1 MSFTSGVI
9 GKNIPMLISGTSGLF
24 NIQQC
29 YEGRLD
35 NSWPIPLPTYTGYN
49 PRFHNA
55 STNPGAAFTK
65 DMTSS
70 TVNITY
76 PSSFHPDGSSTQ
88 ITGHAFTD
96 AGNDLFDTPGFGGW
110 TIFINNTNITIPFSS
125 VNQSDGES
133 NMTTEEFTGGGHTF
147 EIKHGYPDVG
157 VFMFRLRNKFDSI
170 TPFNLL
176 FGGFVGSDGGTN
188 SRHTTVDATLNSP
201 SETLRIQIFQNAD
214 ANDFARTEQ
223 FQIAVIPIKASEYGT
238 GTSTNQILTSTP
250 TGPQGSSSLDPQQLK
265 TSNIT
270 EGLTF
275 YLTKGNNLT
284 NTANY
289 IAADLQR
296 SS

>member
-1 MSFTSGVI
+1 
-9 GKNIPMLISGTSGLF
+9 
-24 NIQQC
+24 
-29 YEGRLD
+29 
-35 NSWPIPLPTYTGYN
+35 
-49 PRFHNA
+49 
-55 STNPGAAFTK
+55 
-65 DMTSS
+65 
-70 TVNITY
+70 
-76 PSSFHPDGSSTQ
+76 
-88 ITGHAFTD
+88 
-96 AGNDLFDTPGFGGW
+96 
-110 TIFINNTNITIPFSS
+110 
-125 VNQSDGES
+125 
-133 NMTTEEFTGGGHTF
+133 
-147 EIKHGYPDVG
+147 
-157 VFMFRLRNKFDSI
+157 MFRLRNKFDSI